1 MHKAGIIKQGVEV
14 VVGEEAPHHV
24 FQPIS
29 QDKEAPYIVAADS
42 QNVTFKLQN
51 EAIAKTIVY
60 RVLERTDRL
69 GALDSALNE
78 VCQANQACRME
89 QLIINEGRQIV
100 YIDVA
105 HNESGI
111 KAVLDEIKTAH
122 PDKPIRVAC
131 AFSKM
136 KEISK
141 MIEMLLTQ
149 VNSVHFLAAPH
160 FKLESIAGMYLM
172 AETIASQR

>member
-1 MHKAGIIKQGVEV
+1 
-14 VVGEEAPHHV
+14 
-24 FQPIS
+24 
-29 QDKEAPYIVAADS
+29 
-42 QNVTFKLQN
+42 
-51 EAIAKTIVY
+51 
-60 RVLERTDRL
+60 
-69 GALDSALNE
+69 
-78 VCQANQACRME
+78 ME

-122 PDKPIRVAC
+122 PYKPIRVAC

-141 MIEMLLTQ
+141 MIDMLLKQ
-149 VNSVHFLAAPH
+149 VTSVHFLATPH
-160 FKLESIAGMYLM
+160 FKLESIASMHSM
-172 AETIASQR
+172 AERIATER